1 MERRPCLKEQKKQME
16 PETGLTRL
24 REYGVPKK
32 DFSLKKAKMESL
44 ENSSFLAKAAR
55 GKILAFLEVGW
66 GRELWGDWQDALFL
80 LLIRLE
86 HREMGVVGETGMK
99 SQKRTGRR
107 FLHAGEVGLR
117 E

>member
-1 MERRPCLKEQKKQME
+1 M
-16 PETGLTRL
+16 TRL

-32 DFSLKKAKMESL
+32 DFSFVEVHEQCGGRKKKQRWKVWRTALSWLKL
-44 ENSSFLAKAAR
+44 PR

-66 GRELWGDWQDALFL
+66 GRELRGDWQDALFL
-80 LLIRLE
+80 LLIRIE

-117 E
+117 K